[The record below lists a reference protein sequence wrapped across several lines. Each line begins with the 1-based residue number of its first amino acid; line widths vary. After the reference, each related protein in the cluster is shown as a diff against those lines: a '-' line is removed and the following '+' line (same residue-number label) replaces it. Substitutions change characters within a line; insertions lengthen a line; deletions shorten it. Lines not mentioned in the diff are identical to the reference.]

1 MKIPVISNTI
11 KKLIRVQKQHAVN
24 GEYGQTDLSM
34 IIDDFRSMFLSLLKF
49 KPMLVQLLRFQ
60 MMPWVYSNFND
71 FTDHGRTLSTIFKNS
86 RRTDSSV
93 MQFLLLKA
101 VKNFTRTAFY
111 SLPWVRYS
119 EMRFWRPTLQV
130 YDVLPCLRLTTLR
143 WRPYWT
149 TFTLVFLTCH
159 LKLMSRNRFQ
169 ISSRLLKISVLIWM
183 HWTDVKW
190 NLKGLLS
197 W

>member
-1 MKIPVISNTI
+1 
-11 KKLIRVQKQHAVN
+11 
-24 GEYGQTDLSM
+24 M
-34 IIDDFRSMFLSLLKF
+34 IIKYFRTMFHSLLKF
-49 KPMLVQLLRFQ
+49 KLTVAQPLRLQ
-60 MMPWVYSNFND
+60 MRTHWVYSNCND
-71 FTDHGRTLSTIFKNS
+71 STDHGRKLSTIFKNS

-111 SLPWVRYS
+111 SLAWVRYS
-119 EMRFWRPTLQV
+119 KKHFWRPTLQA
-130 YDVLPCLRLTTLR
+130 YDVLPCPRLTMLR

-159 LKLMSRNRFQ
+159 SKSMSGNRFQ
-169 ISSRLLKISVLIWM
+169 ISSRLLKISVSIWM
-183 HWTDVKW
+183 HWTNVKW
-190 NLKGLLS
+190 NLKGLLL